1 MLDKIHFTGVTG
13 VSYFSTELDNIN
25 KYLYLMEVFRII
37 WAWGDV
43 VVKAL
48 RY

>member
-1 MLDKIHFTGVTG
+1 MLDKIHVTGVTG
-13 VSYFSTELDNIN
+13 VSYFSTELYNTN

-37 WAWGDV
+37 WVWDDV